1 MTDVNGTVAAIRT
14 GLESNLIVH
23 DEQVVFQGD
32 DEAHFTVI
40 QANVSLGNVEDGNAA
55 GLIDTKSELDE
66 EAELDAESAESEANA
81 DLDVEGNRRV
91 HPIFF
96 AQVNGGQPGAVCI
109 AVHDGRL
116 LLARHWRIAT
126 DSFEWEFPRSMGAP
140 GEVSGATAE
149 RELETEAG
157 VKATSRRLLQMMY
170 ADTCK
175 LRDSIAVVELAVDS
189 ESLDEAGVLADGSL
203 AGLDDLDGV
212 TLAWLTPEEIDTM
225 IAEGNIM
232 DGITLA
238 AYLIWKTRREA
249 DEAVEGE

>member
-1 MTDVNGTVAAIRT
+1 MTDANGTVAAIRT

-23 DEQVVFQGD
+23 DEKVVFQGD
-32 DEAHFTVI
+32 DEAQFTVI
-40 QANVSLGNVEDGNAA
+40 QADVSVDDTPVVAGAGENAPEGA
-55 GLIDTKSELDE
+55 DE
-66 EAELDAESAESEANA
+66 ASQ
-81 DLDVEGNRRV
+81 V
-91 HPIFF
+91 HPILF

-109 AVHDGRL
+109 AVHEGRL

-149 RELETEAG
+149 RELASEAG
-157 VKATSRRLLQMMY
+157 VKATSRRLLQMMH

-175 LRDSIAVVELAVDS
+175 LRDSIAVVELDVDS
-189 ESLDEAGVLADGSL
+189 DSLDEAGVLSDGSL
-203 AGLDDLDGV
+203 AGLDDLDGA

-249 DEAVEGE
+249 EEEIEE

>member
-23 DEQVVFQGD
+23 DEKVVFQGD
-32 DEAHFTVI
+32 DEAQFTVI
-40 QANVSLGNVEDGNAA
+40 QADVSVDDTPVSATANEDAPETAAEHAGDDENAA
-55 GLIDTKSELDE
+55 
-66 EAELDAESAESEANA
+66 DAPQ
-81 DLDVEGNRRV
+81 V
-91 HPIFF
+91 HPILF

-109 AVHDGRL
+109 AVHEGRL

-140 GEVSGATAE
+140 GEVSGTTAE
-149 RELETEAG
+149 RELASEAG
-157 VKATSRRLLQMMY
+157 VKATSRRLLQMMH

-175 LRDSIAVVELAVDS
+175 LRDSIAVVELDVDS

-203 AGLDDLDGV
+203 AGLDDLDGA

-238 AYLIWKTRREA
+238 SYLIWKTRREV
-249 DEAVEGE
+249 EAEEE

>member
-1 MTDVNGTVAAIRT
+1 MTDANGTVAAIRT

-23 DEQVVFQGD
+23 DEKVVFQGD
-32 DEAHFTVI
+32 DEAQFTVI
-40 QANVSLGNVEDGNAA
+40 QADVSVDDTPVVAGAGENAPEGA
-55 GLIDTKSELDE
+55 DE
-66 EAELDAESAESEANA
+66 AAQ
-81 DLDVEGNRRV
+81 V
-91 HPIFF
+91 HPILF

-109 AVHDGRL
+109 AVHEGRL

-149 RELETEAG
+149 RELASEAG
-157 VKATSRRLLQMMY
+157 VKATSRRLLQMMH

-175 LRDSIAVVELAVDS
+175 LRDSIAVVELDVDS
-189 ESLDEAGVLADGSL
+189 ESLDEAGVLSDGSL
-203 AGLDDLDGV
+203 AGLDDLDGA

-249 DEAVEGE
+249 EEEIEE

>member
-40 QANVSLGNVEDGNAA
+40 QANVSLGNVEDGNVA
-55 GLIDTKSELDE
+55 GLIDTES
-66 EAELDAESAESEANA
+66 ELDAESAESDAASEN
-81 DLDVEGNRRV
+81 EGNRRV

-157 VKATSRRLLQMMY
+157 VRATSRRLLQMMH

-203 AGLDDLDGV
+203 AGLDDLDGA

-238 AYLIWKTRREA
+238 SYLIWKTRREA